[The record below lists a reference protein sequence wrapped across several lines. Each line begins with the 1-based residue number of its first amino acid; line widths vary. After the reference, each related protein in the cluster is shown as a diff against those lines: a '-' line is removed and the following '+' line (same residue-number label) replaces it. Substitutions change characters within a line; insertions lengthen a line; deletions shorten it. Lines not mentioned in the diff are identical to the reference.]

1 MGTHTYKYM
10 DNNEEPLYLKKK
22 TDLGTTDYYYPKESL
37 AIWRKAGLRQGLS
50 ICSREMAAHLEFYT
64 EPNP

>member
-1 MGTHTYKYM
+1 M
-10 DNNEEPLYLKKK
+10 DNNKEPLYLEKK
-22 TDLGTTDYYYPKESL
+22 TDNYYPKGSL
-37 AIWRKAGLRQGLS
+37 AISQKAGIHQGVS